1 MDMYSFKFYK
11 EIYFIRENI
20 RWINDFWE
28 YYTLFITLICLE
40 VLLKVHI
47 NNPYERRDVLKLAN
61 IFKLD

>member
-1 MDMYSFKFYK
+1 MYSFKFYK

-28 YYTLFITLICLE
+28 FYTLFITLICLE
-40 VLLKVHI
+40 GLLKIHI
-47 NNPYERRDVLKLAN
+47 NNTYERRDVLKLAN